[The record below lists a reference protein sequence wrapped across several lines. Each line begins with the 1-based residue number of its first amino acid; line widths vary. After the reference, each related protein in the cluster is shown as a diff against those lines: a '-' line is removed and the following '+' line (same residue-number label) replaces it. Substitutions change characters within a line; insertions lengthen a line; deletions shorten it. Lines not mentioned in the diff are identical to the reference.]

1 MVIEANMKIAV
12 IDDDPTRF
20 IVVENGLREAG
31 YTNVIHIKERV
42 GLLQAVNALMPDV
55 IIIDLGNPNRDVLEQ
70 AFHMSRIVPRPV
82 VMFVDDADLETIST
96 AVDAGVSAY
105 IVDGLKKERVKG
117 ILQEAVLRFR
127 AFAAMKGEI
136 ASLRTQ
142 LDERKTIERA
152 KGILMEVKGLTE
164 DEAYQ
169 VLKKQS
175 MAMNKKISE
184 IAAAIVMTSD
194 MLR

>member
-1 MVIEANMKIAV
+1 MVIETNMKIAV

-20 IVVENGLREAG
+20 LVVEEGLREAG

-42 GLLQAVNALMPDV
+42 GLLQAVNSLQPDV

-82 VMFVDDADLETIST
+82 VMFVDEADVDTIST
-96 AVDAGVSAY
+96 AVEAGVSAY

-142 LDERKTIERA
+142 LEERKIIERA
-152 KGILMEVKGLTE
+152 KGVIMEAKGLSE

-169 VLKKQS
+169 MLKTQS
-175 MAMNKKISE
+175 MATNRRIIE
-184 IAAAIVMTSD
+184 IATAIVMTTD
-194 MLR
+194 LLK